1 MVVLCGPWVL
11 SLVEELRFCMPQ
23 STVKKKKGG
32 GETQKLEIVRHNPLI
47 EGPKENIHKLLLK
60 L

>member
-1 MVVLCGPWVL
+1 METAERKEETQREYLGGPVVVLCGPWVL

-32 GETQKLEIVRHNPLI
+32 EGDTEIGNC
-47 EGPKENIHKLLLK
+47 
-60 L
+60 